1 MRLRKAV
8 GPAILLTLTMGAPS
22 LSPAFGDRVGIATAQ
37 STDSKATPQPASS
50 PLDDI
55 AWMKGGTWV
64 AEVKDKDGNVA
75 TRIETRIR
83 GSENGHLNKFTTTFI
98 EHNRPHLQYEGVYLY
113 DPANKWIAFYYT
125 DSEGNF
131 TRGHAAFANG
141 TLTQD
146 FDIVHANGQ
155 ADTLR
160 SLVVR
165 DGENAYN
172 WDVLS
177 KKTGDWKEI
186 IHLRYVRESGEQK

>member
-1 MRLRKAV
+1 MKVIKLL
-8 GPAILLTLTMGAPS
+8 GPAIVLTLAMGAPP
-22 LSPAFGDRVGIATAQ
+22 LSPAVGGGTGHHLEQTSTQQTTAT
-37 STDSKATPQPASS
+37 SNS
-50 PLDDI
+50 LNDI

-83 GSENGHLNKFTTTFI
+83 GSENGHLNKFTTVFV
-98 EHNRPHLQYEGVYLY
+98 EHNRPHLQYEGVYLC

-131 TRGHAAFANG
+131 THGHATFSNG

-146 FDIVHANGQ
+146 FEIVHANGQ

-165 DGENAYN
+165 DGDNAYN
-172 WDVLS
+172 WNVLS
-177 KKTGDWKEI
+177 KKSGDWKEI
-186 IHLRYVRESGEQK
+186 IHLRYVREPGENQ

>member
-1 MRLRKAV
+1 MKLKVLALCITSFTAFLIV
-8 GPAILLTLTMGAPS
+8 TITIFAQTPPAAPT
-22 LSPAFGDRVGIATAQ
+22 IN
-37 STDSKATPQPASS
+37 

-64 AEVKDKDGNVA
+64 AEIKDKDGNVT
-75 TRIETRIR
+75 TRIESRVR
-83 GSENGHLNKFTTTFI
+83 GSENGHLIKFTTVFV

-113 DPANKWIAFYYT
+113 DPASKQIEFYYT

-131 TRGHAAFANG
+131 TRGHAAFSG
-141 TLTQD
+141 VTLTQD

-165 DGENAYN
+165 DGDNAYN
-172 WDVLS
+172 WNVMS
-177 KKTGDWKEI
+177 NKTGDWKEI
-186 IHLRYVRESGEQK
+186 FHLRYQREKSEN

>member
-1 MRLRKAV
+1 
-8 GPAILLTLTMGAPS
+8 
-22 LSPAFGDRVGIATAQ
+22 
-37 STDSKATPQPASS
+37 
-50 PLDDI
+50 
-55 AWMKGGTWV
+55 MKGGTWV

-83 GSENGHLNKFTTTFI
+83 GSENGHLNKFTTVFV

-131 TRGHAAFANG
+131 THGHATFSSG

-146 FDIVHANGQ
+146 FEIVHANGQ

-172 WDVLS
+172 WNVLS

-186 IHLRYVRESGEQK
+186 IHLRYVRETGEN